1 MCTIGVVFSG
11 NQICTFKQCDL
22 IPYTIFNEPDTRVGG
37 EKFAGRYIAMTRQN
51 SKGIWAGVND
61 AGVGFVAAD
70 SYTTTSADYY
80 TPSGQ
85 GDQLFAA
92 YEACV
97 QNYSTARDAANSLIG
112 FYQGAQTGTP
122 FSAPDIALITG
133 WEDAAKTSPIAI
145 FIEYMPNPYNQ
156 NSVRTIERRD
166 GYFVST
172 NNFRLQPESVDYPAN
187 HSTYLRLRRA
197 EMILECDPSAA
208 GIKKVLTDQYYG
220 ETELSICRKTAYSGR
235 EFYTQATAMFS
246 VSADAKPVC
255 EYQINGN
262 PKENP
267 LKIYQE
273 N

>member
-22 IPYTIFNEPDTRVGG
+22 IPHTEFYMPDPRNGLENEVG
-37 EKFAGRYIAMTRQN
+37 KYIAMTRAN

-70 SYTTTSADYY
+70 SYTTTSAGYY
-80 TPSGQ
+80 TSSSQ
-85 GDQLFAA
+85 ADDLFAA

-97 QNYSTARDAANSLIG
+97 AKYTTARDAAESLID
-112 FYQGAQTGTP
+112 FYQGTQTGQP

-133 WEDAAKTSPIAI
+133 WEDKTKTKPVAI
-145 FIEYMPNPYNQ
+145 FIEYMPNPFNQ
-156 NSVRTIERRD
+156 GSVRTIVRRD

-172 NNFRLQPESVDYPAN
+172 NNFRLQPESVNYPSN

-197 EMILECDPSAA
+197 ETILEADPSAD
-208 GIKKVLTDQYYG
+208 GIRKLLKDQYYG
-220 ETELSICRKTAYSGR
+220 ETELSICRKTEYPLK
-235 EFYTQATAMFS
+235 EFHTQATAMFT
-246 VSADAKPVC
+246 VAGGDKPVC

-262 PKENP
+262 PKDNP
-267 LKIYQE
+267 LKIFQE
-273 N
+273 